1 MHQNTISNNFQKC
14 PKLCGTFLPFH
25 SHFTRYIRK
34 EKCLPGDSL
43 KFIFSRGFHRDQGDH
58 ICFFLKAFPSKLIEC
73 VRIKHAGDFFCCP
86 PSSRAAMKRLQSR
99 DNSLLL
105 EGIIS
110 KCHCVIDLYSLLTM
124 PWNCCAPPFLPCP
137 VAPETFRLRQLRQ
150 FISKFDQFGNLW
162 KPKVVVCSSLW
173 SSTSSKVATN
183 NNWMSSKSTSS
194 TPTPNLSST
203 VSTNLL
209 LSKSYQQEYLHL
221 RLHFDK
227 INFCIA
233 LYLTL
238 FSPGVRL
245 FGPESASK

>member
-1 MHQNTISNNFQKC
+1 
-14 PKLCGTFLPFH
+14 
-25 SHFTRYIRK
+25 
-34 EKCLPGDSL
+34 
-43 KFIFSRGFHRDQGDH
+43 
-58 ICFFLKAFPSKLIEC
+58 
-73 VRIKHAGDFFCCP
+73 
-86 PSSRAAMKRLQSR
+86 
-99 DNSLLL
+99 
-105 EGIIS
+105 
-110 KCHCVIDLYSLLTM
+110 M

-137 VAPETFRLRQLRQ
+137 VAPETFRLRQLRLI
-150 FISKFDQFGNLW
+150 ISKFDQFCNLW

-194 TPTPNLSST
+194 TPTPHLSST

-245 FGPESASK
+245 FGPESASKWKARSNARSGNENIMKLLWTKCW